1 MKLSQIVPNKIEN
14 NLLKK
19 IFFSINKE
27 KYDNADYIIVYG
39 CHIKS
44 LLDERLIHVLSIVEN
59 KKYGKIVLTGGI
71 GVNGDFNESE
81 YMRDYLIEKGIDEGR
96 IIIENKSTTTEE
108 NNLNVLKMLSLNSI
122 QQKTNIVLVTQ
133 EVHMTRIILHWK
145 KIINNKNI
153 KFYYDYVDKSTISYE
168 KVINNSYLLKLLQKQ
183 AEKTI
188 KFIKEGKYVD
198 IDID

>member
-1 MKLSQIVPNKIEN
+1 MKLSQIVPNKIDN

-59 KKYGKIVLTGGI
+59 KKYSKIVLTGGI

-168 KVINNSYLLKLLQKQ
+168 KVINNSYLLKLLKKQ
-183 AEKTI
+183 VEKTI

>member
-1 MKLSQIVPNKIEN
+1 MKLSQISPNKIDN

-19 IFFSINKE
+19 IFFIINKE

-44 LLDERLIHVLSIVEN
+44 LLDERLIHVLSIIEN

-81 YMRDYLIEKGIDEGR
+81 YMRDYLIEKGIEEGR

-168 KVINNSYLLKLLQKQ
+168 KEINNSYLLKLLQKQ
-183 AEKTI
+183 AEKTF

>member
-1 MKLSQIVPNKIEN
+1 MKLSQIVPNKIDN

-39 CHIKS
+39 CHIKL

>member
-1 MKLSQIVPNKIEN
+1 MKLSQIVPNKIDN

-59 KKYGKIVLTGGI
+59 KKYSKIVLTGGI

>member
-1 MKLSQIVPNKIEN
+1 MKLSQIVPNKIDN

-27 KYDNADYIIVYG
+27 KYDNSDYIIVYG

-133 EVHMTRIILHWK
+133 EVHMTRIILHLK

-153 KFYYDYVDKSTISYE
+153 KFYYDYVDKSTNSYE

>member
-1 MKLSQIVPNKIEN
+1 MKLSQIVPNKIDN

-59 KKYGKIVLTGGI
+59 KKYSKIVLTGGI

-183 AEKTI
+183 VEKTI

>member
-1 MKLSQIVPNKIEN
+1 MKLSQIVPNKIDN

-133 EVHMTRIILHWK
+133 EVHMTRIILHLK

>member
-1 MKLSQIVPNKIEN
+1 MKLSQIVPNKIDN

-59 KKYGKIVLTGGI
+59 KKYSKIVLTGGI

-153 KFYYDYVDKSTISYE
+153 KFYSDYVDKSSISYE

>member
-1 MKLSQIVPNKIEN
+1 MKLSQIVPNKIDN

-133 EVHMTRIILHWK
+133 EVHMMRIILHWK

-188 KFIKEGKYVD
+188 KFIKDGKYVD

>member
-1 MKLSQIVPNKIEN
+1 MKLSQIVPNKIDN

-44 LLDERLIHVLSIVEN
+44 LLDERLIHVLSIIEN

>member
-1 MKLSQIVPNKIEN
+1 MKLSQIVPNKIDN